1 MNKPYMSL
9 QPTEVALLD
18 SASRIYSARLAS
30 GQVADGCESDALEA
44 AVAESLLLARLIDD
58 AVMADKELD

>member
-18 SASRIYSARLAS
+18 SASRIYAARLAS
-30 GQVADGCESDALEA
+30 GQVADGRESDAIEV
-44 AVAESLLLARLIDD
+44 AVSESLSLARRIDK
-58 AVMADKELD
+58 AVMADKELE